1 MFDDTTKDTIQ
12 LDDDTEQTFEHDND
26 TEKYYFEGGDT
37 FTEEEYASWASSDH
51 FFDQMYG
58 WMCA

>member
-37 FTEEEYASWASSDH
+37 FTEDEYASWASSDH
-51 FFDQMYG
+51 FF
-58 WMCA
+58 

>member
-26 TEKYYFEGGDT
+26 AEKYYFEGGAT
-37 FTEEEYASWASSDH
+37 FTEDEYANWAMIDH
-51 FFDQMYG
+51 IIEKMYG